1 MGSKIKPPLIFLQ
14 SYGFALLDVLDD
26 LISVCRYDQPRTVF
40 LGKYEQL
47 PEMSVLFKSSCNIKC
62 LKLISSNPSIRILIA
77 TSLEVHL
84 IEVDDIYSH
93 SLLERRPLFSLR
105 VECDDQLKVLVDVD
119 SNMSVLI
126 FTRGTL
132 LNMRSIEVS
141 SLQWS
146 LRIKNPLTETVFI
159 GSHPKEILNLSFLL
173 FRPAHLVSVCE
184 DAIKIWDVNKQG
196 LLHTIN
202 NLRVSP
208 SAFCLHPLE
217 NCFIYGSKD
226 GQVSLFRS
234 SVILI
239 QVLSVNSSNKLFST
253 SEICSLQK
261 YSIEFAERLTVPPKS
276 QKPLQPGNGRSQWL
290 KEQRL
295 VPRISIE
302 VSCHVLAIAFITSA
316 IGVNKPKELRSFPL
330 KLVVITCARFCFIN
344 VATSQIETIW
354 SWPELGLSDW
364 TYVLEG
370 GVTVTPTSINFWVQN
385 EDRHIGFFS
394 LPCNQIDES
403 PRAILSIHGVQNT
416 EHKLAAL
423 SLLASGDLQSD
434 SVLRKTLRRQNNG
447 DHMKSKIN
455 KGQFLNKAVSFG
467 HPIKSSGY
475 ARQEPP
481 RKMFQPLTKYQ
492 HSAHNCNGKKDRGK
506 LSQLTRVYARSE
518 TAPCMLNYSGLVD
531 AYSTPIYHLSY
542 SPTGNRLAVALGN
555 GVCLLLRC
563 TSRKDTDQFY
573 CKPLLGLPNGDTL
586 SGHKGPVLCASWS
599 SDGRLLVTG
608 SADRIARMWVVGE
621 NVTAKQHKGPKPGP
635 RTTLVMDSING
646 GSTNCFGVRADLK
659 SDTVKNDKTMK
670 DGSLFPDCI
679 QFAHFHYL
687 DSFVYLVCRNVIR
700 LYSYDLAD
708 ITNMLDKGHATS
720 LYKLAG
726 NFAINSCNRITA
738 ISSVNMFYS
747 YLLISAGS
755 DRRLS
760 VLDLNASRVV
770 KETESAHTRN
780 ITAITLNQGS
790 MFSSPTE
797 TDDPLSVRSG
807 NISENYSTFATV
819 APGDCARMWDLR
831 DTTHPVLQFLNPDVT
846 TVSYTSVGASLDPLV
861 PPVNASFS
869 PCGRQLVVGGRLTP
883 NQLYP
888 VIYDTRRPGSHPL
901 ATLYPNTNKA
911 PSAPTTV
918 VAWHPLRPEV
928 ATGSHEGQLATFVAS

>member
-1 MGSKIKPPLIFLQ
+1 MGSKVKPSLIFLQ
-14 SYGFALLDVLDD
+14 SYGFSLLDVSDD
-26 LISVCRYDQPRTVF
+26 MICVCRCDQPRTVF

-47 PEMSVLFKSSCNIKC
+47 PEMSVLFKSACNIKC
-62 LKLISSNPSIRILIA
+62 LKFIPSNSSIRILIA

-84 IEVDDIYSH
+84 IEVDDIYNNN
-93 SLLERRPLFSLR
+93 LLGRRPLFSLR
-105 VECDDQLKVLVDVD
+105 DECDDHLKVLVDVD
-119 SNMSVLI
+119 STMSVLML
-126 FTRGTL
+126 TRGTR
-132 LNMRSIEVS
+132 LNMRSIGS
-141 SLQWS
+141 
-146 LRIKNPLTETVFI
+146 PLTETVFI
-159 GSHPKEILNLSFLL
+159 GSHPKEIVNLSFLL
-173 FRPAHLVSVCE
+173 FHPAYLVSVCE
-184 DAIKIWDVNKQG
+184 DAIKIWDVSKQG
-196 LLHTIN
+196 HLHTIN
-202 NLRVSP
+202 NLRISP
-208 SAFCLHPLE
+208 SAFCLHPVE

-226 GQVSLFRS
+226 GQV
-234 SVILI
+234 
-239 QVLSVNSSNKLFST
+239 LSVNCSSKSFST

-261 YSIEFAERLTVPPKS
+261 YSIELAEQPALPPKS
-276 QKPLQPGNGRSQWL
+276 QKPIRSGNGRSHWS

-295 VPRISIE
+295 VPRISSE
-302 VSCHVLAIAFITSA
+302 VSCHVLALVFITSA
-316 IGVNKPKELRSFPL
+316 VEMNKPRSFPL
-330 KLVVITCARFCFIN
+330 KLVIITCARFCFIN
-344 VATSQIETIW
+344 VATSQIETTW

-370 GVTVTPTSINFWVQN
+370 GVTTTPTSINFWVQN
-385 EDRHIGFFS
+385 EDRDIGFFS
-394 LPCNQIDES
+394 LPHSQIDES
-403 PRAILSIHGVQNT
+403 PKAILSINGVPNT
-416 EHKLAAL
+416 ERKLSAL

-434 SVLRKTLRRQNNG
+434 SVLRKTLRRQNND
-447 DHMKSKIN
+447 DHTKSKNN
-455 KGQFLNKAVSFG
+455 KGPFLNKAVSFG

-475 ARQEPP
+475 ARQEPL
-481 RKMFQPLTKYQ
+481 RKMFQPLTKSQ
-492 HSAHNCNGKKDRGK
+492 HSARNCNGKKDRGK
-506 LSQLTRVYARSE
+506 LSQLTKTYARSE

-531 AYSTPIYHLSY
+531 TYSTPIYHLSY

-563 TSRKDTDQFY
+563 ASRKDTDQFH
-573 CKPLLGLPNGDTL
+573 CEPLLGLPSGDTL
-586 SGHKGPVLCASWS
+586 NGHKGPVLCASWS

-608 SADRIARMWVVGE
+608 SADRVARMWVVGE
-621 NVTAKQHKGPKPGP
+621 NVTLRQHKGPKPGP
-635 RTTLVMDSING
+635 RTTLVMNSING
-646 GSTNCFGVRADLK
+646 GSTNCFGVRAGLQSATIK
-659 SDTVKNDKTMK
+659 SDKNVK

-700 LYSYDLAD
+700 LYSYNLAD

-726 NFAINSCNRITA
+726 NFAINTCNRITA
-738 ISSVNMFYS
+738 ISSVNIFYS

-760 VLDLNASRVV
+760 VVDLNTSRVV
-770 KETESAHTRN
+770 EETESAHTRN

-790 MFSSPTE
+790 MFSSPID
-797 TDDPLSVRSG
+797 TDDPLSVSSG
-807 NISENYSTFATV
+807 NISESYSTFATV

-831 DTTHPVLQFLNPDVT
+831 DTTRPVLQFLNPDVT
-846 TVSYTSVGASLDPLV
+846 STSYTSIGASLDALV

-901 ATLYPNTNKA
+901 AILYPNTNKA

-928 ATGSHEGQLATFVAS
+928 CMHAPSTFVTKQICEHP

>member
-1 MGSKIKPPLIFLQ
+1 MGSKFKPSLIFLQ
-14 SYGFALLDVLDD
+14 SNGFTFLDVLDD
-26 LISVCRYDQPRTVF
+26 LISFCRHDRPRTVF

-47 PEMSVLFKSSCNIKC
+47 PEMSVLFKSACNIKC
-62 LKLISSNPSIRILIA
+62 LKLIPSNSSIRILIA

-84 IEVDDIYSH
+84 IEVDDVH
-93 SLLERRPLFSLR
+93 DNSLLGRRPLFSLR
-105 VECDDQLKVLVDVD
+105 DECDDQLKVLFDVD
-119 SNMSVLI
+119 ANMSVLV
-126 FTRGTL
+126 FTRGTR
-132 LNMRSIEVS
+132 LNIRPIE
-141 SLQWS
+141 
-146 LRIKNPLTETVFI
+146 NPLTETVFI
-159 GSHPKEILNLSFLL
+159 GSHPKEIVNLSFLL
-173 FRPAHLVSVCE
+173 FHPTYLVSVCE
-184 DAIKIWDVNKQG
+184 DTIKIWDVNKQG

-208 SAFCLHPLE
+208 SAFCLHPFE

-226 GQVSLFRS
+226 GQV
-234 SVILI
+234 
-239 QVLSVNSSNKLFST
+239 LSVNTSSKSFST

-261 YSIEFAERLTVPPKS
+261 YSIEFAEQLTVPPKS
-276 QKPLQPGNGRSQWL
+276 QKLIRSGNGRSQWS

-295 VPRISIE
+295 FPRISSE
-302 VSCHVLAIAFITSA
+302 VSYHVLAIAFITST
-316 IGVNKPKELRSFPL
+316 IGINRPKELRSFPL
-330 KLVVITCARFCFIN
+330 KLAIITCARFCLIN
-344 VATSQIETIW
+344 VATSQIETTCSW
-354 SWPELGLSDW
+354 SELGLSDW

-370 GVTVTPTSINFWVQN
+370 GVTATLTSINFWVQN
-385 EDRHIGFFS
+385 EDRDVGFFS
-394 LPCNQIDES
+394 LPYNQTDES
-403 PRAILSIHGVQNT
+403 PKAILSFHGVQNT
-416 EHKLAAL
+416 EHKLSTL
-423 SLLASGDLQSD
+423 SLLASGDLQSN
-434 SVLRKTLRRQNNG
+434 SVLRKTLRRQNND
-447 DHMKSKIN
+447 DHIKSKIN

-481 RKMFQPLTKYQ
+481 RKMFQPLTKSQ
-492 HSAHNCNGKKDRGK
+492 HSSHNYNGKKNGGR
-506 LSQLTRVYARSE
+506 LSQLTKIYARSE
-518 TAPCMLNYSGLVD
+518 TAPCILNYSGLVD

-563 TSRKDTDQFY
+563 TSRKDTDQLH
-573 CKPLLGLPNGDTL
+573 CKPLLELPSGDTL

-608 SADRIARMWVVGE
+608 SADRVARIWVVGE
-621 NVTAKQHKGPKPGP
+621 NITVKQHKRLKPGP

-646 GSTNCFGVRADLK
+646 GSTNCFGVRADLQ
-659 SDTVKNDKTMK
+659 SATIKNDKNMK
-670 DGSLFPDCI
+670 DGNLFPDCI

-726 NFAINSCNRITA
+726 TFAINSCNRITA

-760 VLDLNASRVV
+760 VLDLNASRIVE
-770 KETESAHTRN
+770 ETESAHTRN

-790 MFSSPTE
+790 MFSNPIE
-797 TDDPLSVRSG
+797 TDDPLSVSSG
-807 NISENYSTFATV
+807 NISESYSTFATV

-831 DTTHPVLQFLNPDVT
+831 DTTHPVLQFSNPDVT
-846 TVSYTSVGASLDPLV
+846 TATYTSIGASVDPLV

-911 PSAPTTV
+911 PSSPTTV